1 MIFFFQAED
10 GIRDYKVTGVQTC
23 ALPILGRSGPPDL
36 ILTGG
41 RIFTADS
48 ERPWAEAL
56 ALRGDRIV
64 AVGSTDSVR
73 RLAGPRTRAL
83 ELGGRTVIPGLND
96 AHAHPGPELRGTRI
110 AAATGDPA
118 LLEVVRALAAA
129 SRVRPRGTWLLATV
143 GERVLDDPRTNRFFL
158 DSVVP
163 DHPVVL
169 ESWSGHMAILNSA
182 TLGTLGIG
190 HDTPDPPGGRYGR
203 APGSGVLDGRLT
215 EYAWWNARRRLSSSV
230 PDSASRAD
238 LRRYADAAARFGIT
252 TVQDMNS
259 ALTTARAV
267 ALLRTADVAIRW
279 RVIRFPMTR
288 PGGRDVADAR
298 AARPSP
304 GGMLRVSGRQSSLDG
319 TPVGPPP
326 RSRGGPEPRTLHDP
340 RPDPAPLRARPGGRS
355 AAAALA
361 PHRRSPDRP
370 RLRWSDE
377 PVPQPHVRG
386 DAPRQPCGGAH
397 PRAGSSRLHARLGI
411 RRVRRA
417 GEGYAHARHAGRPRR
432 LVAGHFCGSAGGALE
447 DRERADVGGGE
458 GGVRRGRGEISRQGN
473 DGRLRSS
480 PDTNRFRCSH
490 TTATSSSTTSRA
502 WSDSDC
508 SVG

>member
-1 MIFFFQAED
+1 MRRLPAI
-10 GIRDYKVTGVQTC
+10 
-23 ALPILGRSGPPDL
+23 ALAALALGACERGRSGPPDL

-190 HDTPDPPGGRYGR
+190 HD
-203 APGSGVLDGRLT
+203 
-215 EYAWWNARRRLSSSV
+215 
-230 PDSASRAD
+230 
-238 LRRYADAAARFGIT
+238 
-252 TVQDMNS
+252 
-259 ALTTARAV
+259 
-267 ALLRTADVAIRW
+267 
-279 RVIRFPMTR
+279 
-288 PGGRDVADAR
+288 
-298 AARPSP
+298 
-304 GGMLRVSGRQSSLDG
+304 
-319 TPVGPPP
+319 
-326 RSRGGPEPRTLHDP
+326 
-340 RPDPAPLRARPGGRS
+340 
-355 AAAALA
+355 
-361 PHRRSPDRP
+361 
-370 RLRWSDE
+370 
-377 PVPQPHVRG
+377 
-386 DAPRQPCGGAH
+386 
-397 PRAGSSRLHARLGI
+397 AGS
-411 RRVRRA
+411 
-417 GEGYAHARHAGRPRR
+417 AGRPLRTG
-432 LVAGHFCGSAGGALE
+432 AGIGGAGRTP
-447 DRERADVGGGE
+447 DRVRVVERA
-458 GGVRRGRGEISRQGN
+458 
-473 DGRLRSS
+473 
-480 PDTNRFRCSH
+480 P
-490 TTATSSSTTSRA
+490 ATL
-502 WSDSDC
+502 
-508 SVG
+508 